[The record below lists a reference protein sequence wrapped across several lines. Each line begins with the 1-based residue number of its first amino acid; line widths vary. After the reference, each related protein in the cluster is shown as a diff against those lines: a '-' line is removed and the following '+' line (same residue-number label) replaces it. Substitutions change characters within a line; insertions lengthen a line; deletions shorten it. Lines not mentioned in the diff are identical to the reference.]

1 MTKITRNFTAGKMN
15 KVVDERLIPNGQY
28 IDALNVRMGSTEL
41 SEIGAIENTK
51 GNLKITS
58 LVYIDGTPLSADA
71 RTIGAFEDGANET
84 IYWFVHD
91 SNFPVGATG
100 KLDLILS
107 LNVLTNILTYHI
119 ISIDDSDGVNTTLNF
134 NEKYVITAVNKIDD
148 LLFFSDDYNAPR
160 VIDVT
165 KNYANPVGNID
176 QFINEA
182 TLVIKKPPVE
192 SPEIQLTNVPGQE
205 NFLTERFICFAYRY
219 RYANNEYSA
228 ISQFTE
234 PAFIPDPFEFSY

>member
-100 KLDLILS
+100 KLDLIVS
-107 LNVLTNILTYHI
+107 LNVLTNVLTYHI
-119 ISIDDSDGVNTTLNF
+119 ISIDDSNGDNTTLNF
-134 NEKYVITAVNKIDD
+134 NPKYLITGINIVKTGNLDES
-148 LLFFSDDYNAPR
+148 LLFFTDDYNPPR
-160 VIDVT
+160 FINVRRG
-165 KNYANPVGNID
+165 YQNPDPATNED
-176 QFINEA
+176 QFSAESI
-182 TLVIKKPPVE
+182 LVVKKPPAE
-192 SPEIQLTNVPGQE
+192 SPTINPIITGGQD
-205 NFLTERFICFAYRY
+205 NFIETRFICFAYRY
-219 RYANNEYSA
+219 R
-228 ISQFTE
+228 
-234 PAFIPDPFEFSY
+234 FSYSTH